1 MGEISEFLDIESDR
15 EEYLRH
21 EKGILANLDGRSG
34 AQARLTVDLHWSEEE
49 QMYCDVSVNEEGLS
63 AQYVARDR
71 DWISSDESIH
81 VCHKGYISL
90 FPFLL
95 GLLPPTSPHLTPMLD
110 LITSSTHLWS
120 SYGIRS
126 LSRSHPLFGKDENYW
141 RGPIW
146 MQMNWLALK
155 SLKERYVVEEGS
167 ERERAKEVYAALRTN
182 VVENVFNVSP
192 SSIADLA
199 SWRRVGV
206 EENGVRLGAVW
217 CGDWGGATKVGHS
230 G

>member
-1 MGEISEFLDIESDR
+1 
-15 EEYLRH
+15 
-21 EKGILANLDGRSG
+21 
-34 AQARLTVDLHWSEEE
+34 
-49 QMYCDVSVNEEGLS
+49 
-63 AQYVARDR
+63 
-71 DWISSDESIH
+71 
-81 VCHKGYISL
+81 
-90 FPFLL
+90 
-95 GLLPPTSPHLTPMLD
+95 MLD

-199 SWRRVGV
+199 S
-206 EENGVRLGAVW
+206 
-217 CGDWGGATKVGHS
+217 
-230 G
+230 